1 MLKVGIITLASLLAV
16 FGLVTWWALEANGVA
31 VIETHTPDGTL
42 RSTHVWFAEPDG
54 ELWLEAG
61 TPDNTW
67 FQDIQQNPMVSFA
80 AARRSGR
87 YAANSIAGPSGHK
100 KIRSLLRQKYGLRDW
115 WVGLLVDTSGSRAVR
130 LSPLKSES
138 ATAPDS

>member
-1 MLKVGIITLASLLAV
+1 MKAAIVTLASSLAV
-16 FGLVTWWALEANGVA
+16 FGLVTWWALEASGVA

-61 TPDNTW
+61 TPDNAW
-67 FQDIQQNPMVSFA
+67 FQDIQQNPTVSFSA
-80 AARRSGR
+80 PRRSGR
-87 YAANSIAGPSGHK
+87 YAAHPIAGPSSHK

-130 LSPLKSES
+130 LSPLESES